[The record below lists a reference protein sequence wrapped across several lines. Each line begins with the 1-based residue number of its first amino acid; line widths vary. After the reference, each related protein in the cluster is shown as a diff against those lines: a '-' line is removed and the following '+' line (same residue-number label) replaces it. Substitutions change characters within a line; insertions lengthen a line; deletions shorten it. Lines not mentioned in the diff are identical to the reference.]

1 MNQMLTL
8 EQNIVSLLKTAMPLV
23 TIAVMPSGD
32 DAVLVSKMPRGGFYV
47 QYQGSRFIKPNG
59 LGAQNQIREVRLSVI
74 LLYPDANKH
83 SDAYTLLDNARQ
95 ALQGA
100 NVGAM
105 YPLAVEEE
113 RFVDAQ
119 SGWWKYALS
128 ISTCLMTFAPES
140 NNDPFTIKSI
150 PTITGL

>member
-8 EQNIVSLLKTAMPLV
+8 EQNIVNLLQTAMPSV

-32 DAVLVSKMPRGGFYV
+32 DSVLVSKMPRGGFYV
-47 QYQGSRFIKPNG
+47 QYQGSRFAKPNG

-83 SDAYTLLDNARQ
+83 TDAYTLLDMARQ

-113 RFVDAQ
+113 RFIDAQ
-119 SGWWKYALS
+119 SGWWKYA
-128 ISTCLMTFAPES
+128 ISVSTSLMTFEPEPTL
-140 NNDPFTIKSI
+140 D
-150 PTITGL
+150 PTISLISINTGL

>member
-8 EQNIVSLLKTAMPLV
+8 EQNIVSLLKAAMPSV

-47 QYQGSRFIKPNG
+47 QYQGSRFTKPNG
-59 LGAQNQIREVRLSVI
+59 LGGQNQIRDVKLSVI

-113 RFVDAQ
+113 RFIDAQ
-119 SGWWKYALS
+119 SGWWKYA
-128 ISTCLMTFAPES
+128 ISVSTSLMTFAPEPAP
-140 NNDPFTIKSI
+140 NPFTISLT

>member
-8 EQNIVSLLKTAMPLV
+8 EQNIVSLLKTAMPSV

-47 QYQGSRFIKPNG
+47 QYQGSHFSKPNG

-105 YPLAVEEE
+105 YPLEIEEE
-113 RFVDAQ
+113 RFIDAQ

-128 ISTCLMTFAPES
+128 VSTRLMTFAPEPKP
-140 NNDPFTIKSI
+140 DPIISL
-150 PTITGL
+150 ITTNTGI